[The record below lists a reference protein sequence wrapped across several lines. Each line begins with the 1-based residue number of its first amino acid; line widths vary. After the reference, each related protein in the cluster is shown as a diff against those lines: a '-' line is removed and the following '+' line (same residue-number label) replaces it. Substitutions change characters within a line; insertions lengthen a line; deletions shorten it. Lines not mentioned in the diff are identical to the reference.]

1 MYCQRK
7 SPKRQLRN
15 CKNLSDSKRSSV
27 IIVTYHTGTAVF
39 NAVNSSLL
47 QNAFEV
53 IIIDNGNDDETRC
66 RLQQMSID
74 TPNLTYIIN
83 NENIGFGAACNKGA
97 KASKGDILVFLNP
110 DAELEENALIEMS
123 KVAPNQIMG
132 GLIKNHDGSE
142 QRGARRNEL
151 SLKNAIFAFMGI
163 KDEFNLDKTPMPNE
177 ITNVANI
184 SGAFFAIHKVD
195 FKNIKGFDDKFFL
208 HVEDIDICTRFK
220 KAGGEVIF
228 NPNAQAFHI
237 GGTSKSLKVK
247 IEYYKFMGF
256 ARFFMKN
263 GDLEE
268 KIGFIF
274 IAPFLFFAMMFRAI
288 ISQKRH

>member
-1 MYCQRK
+1 M
-7 SPKRQLRN
+7 
-15 CKNLSDSKRSSV
+15 SDSKRISV
-27 IIVTYHTGTAVF
+27 IIVTYHTGAAVF
-39 NAVNSSLL
+39 NAINSALL
-47 QNAFEV
+47 QKAFEV
-53 IIIDNGNDDETRC
+53 IIVDNGNDDETRC

-83 NENIGFGAACNKGA
+83 KENIGFGAACNKGA

-110 DAELEENALIEMS
+110 DAELEENALVEMA

-151 SLKNAIFAFMGI
+151 SLKNAMLAFMGI
-163 KDEFNLDKTPMPNE
+163 KDDFNLDKTPIPSE
-177 ITNVANI
+177 ITPVANI
-184 SGAFFAIHKVD
+184 SGAFFVIHRLD
-195 FKNIKGFDDKFFL
+195 FKNLKCFDEKFFL
-208 HVEDIDICTRFK
+208 HVEDIDICTRFR
-220 KAGGEVIF
+220 KAGGEVVF
-228 NPNAQAFHI
+228 NPNAQALHI
-237 GGTSKSLKVK
+237 GGTSKALKIT

-263 GDLEE
+263 GDLGE
-268 KIGFIF
+268 KFGFIF
-274 IAPFLFFAMMFRAI
+274 IAPFLFLAMMFRAI